1 MSTETIPAETCSS
14 FGSYPDPFGLTD
26 EDRAAFHPVVKF
38 PVTPTVFDFTKPSP
52 TTVGI
57 ATEEQQQAVAAGRRP
72 EEFLPPDVWER
83 VQAVHSSYNIG
94 RYDEPRAG
102 LYESDLFDDT
112 DNAIENY
119 TGRRNLHVAVDLG
132 GPVGTPVYAFA
143 PGRVHAV
150 GYNAALGD
158 YGNVIVVA
166 HEMPNNDKRAASTTP
181 SICYALYGH
190 LDATVV
196 QNFRVGDVVRAGQI
210 LGGLGHIHE
219 NGGWWAPHVHFQLS
233 VQAPVSH
240 DLPGAVAAADRARAL
255 VEYPDP
261 RSVLGEIY

>member
-1 MSTETIPAETCSS
+1 MSTEKIPAETCSP
-14 FGSYPDPFGLTD
+14 FGSYPNPFGLTT
-26 EDRAAFHPVVKF
+26 EDRATFHPVVKF

-52 TTVGI
+52 TTVGM
-57 ATEEQQQAVAAGRRP
+57 ATEEQRQAVAAGERL
-72 EEFLPPDVWER
+72 EDVLPPDLCKR
-83 VQAVHSSYNIG
+83 VQAISSSYAIG

-112 DNAIENY
+112 ANSIENY
-119 TGRRNLHVAVDLG
+119 TGRRNLHVAIDLG

-166 HEMPNNDKRAASTTP
+166 HELPNSNKRATST

-190 LDATVV
+190 LDSTVV
-196 QNFRVGDVVRAGQI
+196 QNFRVGDAVSGGQV
-210 LGGLGHIHE
+210 LGGMGAIHE
-219 NGGWWAPHVHFQLS
+219 NGGWWAPHVHFQLAT
-233 VQAPVSH
+233 QPPVTH

-255 VEYPDP
+255 LEYPDP
-261 RSVLGEIY
+261 RWVLGELY